1 MKQYDRTF
9 TEPEI
14 MAILSTADDESARD
28 LGAKTFSFLADA
40 EMLHHYCTLST
51 DDSEDLTCK
60 VIICVDTYTA
70 DFAGLEFSNEKTGE
84 KENII
89 PDFSE
94 ITSPL
99 YKIICEH
106 LAFMA
111 LSEFY
116 D

>member
-1 MKQYDRTF
+1 MKQYDRKF
-9 TEPEI
+9 DENEI
-14 MAILSTADDESARD
+14 MAIIAAADAESALD
-28 LGAKTFSFLADA
+28 LGAKTFAFSADA
-40 EMLHHYCTLST
+40 EMFRHYCTLSA

-60 VIICVDTYTA
+60 VIICVDVYNA
-70 DFAGLEFSNEKTGE
+70 DFAGLEFFNEKTGE
-84 KENII
+84 EENII
-89 PDFSE
+89 PDFKE
-94 ITSPL
+94 INNPL